1 MCVFEDKWVDGCV
14 FNFEMKILFLFLDT
28 QTRLIERSIQ
38 PLQEIHASS
47 STHTHFR
54 PNASIKLFY
63 DGSEN
68 RPNDQRRDENK
79 QFFNFSLQERNF
91 LSILHTLYDT
101 NTLAVGCETF
111 SKILFSR
118 FESVEKSLKG
128 PGN

>member
-1 MCVFEDKWVDGCV
+1 MSTFPERI
-14 FNFEMKILFLFLDT
+14 N
-28 QTRLIERSIQ
+28 QTF
-38 PLQEIHASS
+38 PW
-47 STHTHFR
+47 
-54 PNASIKLFY
+54 
-63 DGSEN
+63 SEN

-79 QFFNFSLQERNF
+79 QFFNFSSQERNF
-91 LSILHTLYDT
+91 LSILHTLHDT